1 LIEPQLIYTVAFP
14 YPTKSQEQL
23 MNVLKP
29 RQAVPALEL
38 DTLEGSWSLAD
49 QSPQNFTMVV
59 FYRGLHC
66 PICSKY
72 IAELDKLSGDF
83 ADMGVSILIASGDS
97 RERAE
102 QTRQDW
108 ALKNL
113 TLGHGVTTE
122 QARDWGLHRS
132 SGRGLTS
139 TGIEEPS
146 EFSEPGL
153 FIVRADNTLYW
164 AQISTMPFARPHF
177 REVIGGLK
185 FALEKDYPARG
196 ELS

>member
-1 LIEPQLIYTVAFP
+1 
-14 YPTKSQEQL
+14 

-29 RQAVPALEL
+29 RQPVPALEVETL
-38 DTLEGSWSLAD
+38 DGSWSLAA
-49 QSPQNFTMVV
+49 QNPENFSMIV

-66 PICSKY
+66 PVCSKY
-72 IAELDKLSGDF
+72 IAELDKLAGDF
-83 ADMGVSILIASGDS
+83 AEIGVSVLALSGDT

-102 QTRQDW
+102 QAKADW
-108 ALKNL
+108 GLGNL
-113 TLGHGVTTE
+113 TIGYGLTTE

-132 SGRGLTS
+132 ASRGKTS
-139 TGIEEPS
+139 IGIEEPA

-153 FIVRADNTLYW
+153 FVVRADNTLYW
-164 AQISTMPFARPHF
+164 SQISTMPFARPHF
-177 REVIGGLK
+177 REIIGGLK

>member
-1 LIEPQLIYTVAFP
+1 
-14 YPTKSQEQL
+14 

-29 RQAVPALEL
+29 RQPVPALDV
-38 DTLEGSWSLAD
+38 DTLNGNWSLVE
-49 QSPQNFTMVV
+49 QNPENFTMVV

-72 IAELDKLSGDF
+72 VGELDKLAGDF
-83 ADMGVSILIASGDS
+83 AEIGVSILVLSGDE
-97 RERAE
+97 RDRAE
-102 QTRQDW
+102 KARDDW
-108 ALKNL
+108 GLANL
-113 TLGHGVTTE
+113 EIGYGVTTE

-132 SGRGLTS
+132 AGRGLTS
-139 TGIEEPS
+139 IGIEEPA

-153 FIVRADNTLYW
+153 FIIGSDNTLYW
-164 AQISTMPFARPHF
+164 SQISTMPFARPHF
-177 REVIGGLK
+177 REIIGALK

>member
-1 LIEPQLIYTVAFP
+1 M
-14 YPTKSQEQL
+14 K
-23 MNVLKP
+23 VLKP
-29 RQAVPALEL
+29 REAVPALEVETL
-38 DTLEGSWSLAD
+38 DGAWSLAQ
-49 QSPQNFTMVV
+49 QSPENFTMIV

-72 IAELDKLSGDF
+72 MAELNKLSGDF
-83 ADMGVSILIASGDS
+83 AEMGISILAASSDT

-102 QTRQDW
+102 QANQDW
-108 ALKNL
+108 GLG
-113 TLGHGVTTE
+113 TLNVGYGVSAE

-132 SGRGLTS
+132 AGRGKTS
-139 TGIEEPS
+139 IGIEEPA

-153 FIVRADNTLYW
+153 FIVRADGTLYW

-177 REVIGGLK
+177 REIIGAMK
-185 FALEKDYPARG
+185 FAMDNDYPARG

>member
-1 LIEPQLIYTVAFP
+1 
-14 YPTKSQEQL
+14 

-29 RQAVPALEL
+29 RQPVPALEVETL
-38 DTLEGSWSLAD
+38 DGPWSLAD
-49 QSPQNFTMVV
+49 QDPDNFTMLV

-72 IAELDKLSGDF
+72 VAELDRLAGDF
-83 ADMGVSILIASGDS
+83 AEIGVSILTLSGDD

-102 QTRQDW
+102 QARKDW
-108 ALKNL
+108 GLDNIAV
-113 TLGHGVTTE
+113 GYGVSTG
-122 QARDWGLHRS
+122 QAREWGLHRS
-132 SGRGLTS
+132 AGRGLTS
-139 TGIEEPS
+139 IGIEEPA

-153 FIVRADNTLYW
+153 FIVRPDNTLYW
-164 AQISTMPFARPHF
+164 AQVSTMPFARPHF
-177 REVIGGLK
+177 REIIGALK

>member
-1 LIEPQLIYTVAFP
+1 MI
-14 YPTKSQEQL
+14 
-23 MNVLKP
+23 VLKP
-29 RQAVPALEL
+29 RESVPALDVETL
-38 DTLEGSWSLAD
+38 DGSWSLAD
-49 QSPQNFTMVV
+49 QNPENFTMIV

-72 IAELDKLSGDF
+72 LGELNKLSGEF
-83 ADMGVSILIASGDS
+83 AEMGISIMTVSSDT

-102 QTRQDW
+102 QAKADW
-108 ALKNL
+108 GLDTL
-113 TLGHGVTTE
+113 TVGYGLSVE

-132 SGRGLTS
+132 AGRGKTS
-139 TGIEEPS
+139 IGIEEPA

-153 FIVRADNTLYW
+153 FIVRADGTLYW

-177 REVIGGLK
+177 REIIGAMK
-185 FALEKDYPARG
+185 FAMEKDYPARG

>member
-1 LIEPQLIYTVAFP
+1 
-14 YPTKSQEQL
+14 

-29 RQAVPALEL
+29 RQPAPALEV
-38 DTLEGSWSLAD
+38 DTLEGPWSLSE
-49 QSPQNFTMVV
+49 QQPENFTMVV

-72 IAELDKLSGDF
+72 IGELNKLSGEF
-83 ADMGVSILIASGDS
+83 ADLGVSILTLSGDT

-102 QTRQDW
+102 QARDDW
-108 ALKNL
+108 GLDQL
-113 TLGHGVTTE
+113 SIGYGVTTE

-132 SGRGLTS
+132 AGRGKTS
-139 TGIEEPS
+139 IGIEEPD

-153 FIVRADNTLYW
+153 FIVRPDNTLYW

-177 REVIGGLK
+177 REIIGALK
-185 FALEKDYPARG
+185 FAMEKDYPARG

>member
-1 LIEPQLIYTVAFP
+1 
-14 YPTKSQEQL
+14 

-29 RQAVPALEL
+29 RQPVPALAVETL
-38 DTLEGSWSLAD
+38 DGAWSLAD
-49 QSPQNFTMVV
+49 HDPTNFTMIV

-72 IAELDKLSGDF
+72 IGELNKLAGDF
-83 ADMGVSILIASGDS
+83 AEIGVSILVLSTDE

-102 QTRQDW
+102 QARQDW
-108 ALKNL
+108 ELSNL
-113 TLGHGVTTE
+113 EIGYGVSTE

-132 SGRGLTS
+132 AGRGLTS
-139 TGIEEPS
+139 IGIEEPE
-146 EFSEPGL
+146 EFNEPGL
-153 FIVRADNTLYW
+153 FIVRPDNTLYW

-177 REVIGGLK
+177 REINGALK

>member
-1 LIEPQLIYTVAFP
+1 
-14 YPTKSQEQL
+14 

-29 RQAVPALEL
+29 RQSVPALDIETL
-38 DTLEGSWSLAD
+38 DGSWSLAE
-49 QSPQNFTMVV
+49 QTPENFTMVV

-72 IAELDKLSGDF
+72 IAEVDKLAGDF
-83 ADMGVSILIASGDS
+83 GEIGVSILVLSGDD

-102 QTRQDW
+102 QSRQDW
-108 ALKNL
+108 ELSNL
-113 TLGHGVTTE
+113 AIGYGVSAN

-132 SGRGLTS
+132 AGRGLTS
-139 TGIEEPS
+139 TGIEEPA

-153 FIVRADNTLYW
+153 FIVRPDNTLYW
-164 AQISTMPFARPHF
+164 AQVSTMPFARPHF
-177 REVIGGLK
+177 REIIGALN

>member
-1 LIEPQLIYTVAFP
+1 
-14 YPTKSQEQL
+14 

-29 RQAVPALEL
+29 RQSVPALDIETL
-38 DTLEGSWSLAD
+38 DGSWSLAD
-49 QSPQNFTMVV
+49 QTPENFTMVV

-72 IAELDKLSGDF
+72 IAEVDKLAGDF
-83 ADMGVSILIASGDS
+83 GEIGVSILVLSGDD

-102 QTRQDW
+102 QARQDW
-108 ALKNL
+108 ELSNL
-113 TLGHGVTTE
+113 AIGYGVSAN

-132 SGRGLTS
+132 AGRGLTS
-139 TGIEEPS
+139 TGIEEPA

-153 FIVRADNTLYW
+153 FIVRPDNSLYW
-164 AQISTMPFARPHF
+164 AQVSTMPFARPHF
-177 REVIGGLK
+177 REIIGALK

>member
-1 LIEPQLIYTVAFP
+1 
-14 YPTKSQEQL
+14 

-29 RQAVPALEL
+29 RQSVPSL
-38 DTLEGSWSLAD
+38 DVDTQEGSWSLAD
-49 QSPQNFTMVV
+49 QSPENFTMVV

-72 IAELDKLSGDF
+72 IGELNKLAGDFAEIGVSTLVLSGD
-83 ADMGVSILIASGDS
+83 D

-102 QTRQDW
+102 KAKQDW
-108 ALKNL
+108 ELSNL
-113 TLGHGVTTE
+113 EIGYGVSAE
-122 QARDWGLHRS
+122 QTRDWGLHRS
-132 SGRGLTS
+132 AGRGLTS
-139 TGIEEPS
+139 IGIEEPA

-153 FIVRADNTLYW
+153 FIIQPDNTLYW

-177 REVIGGLK
+177 REIIGALK
-185 FALEKDYPARG
+185 FAMEKDYPARG